1 VTQSRKQTA
10 ASAQAPGSQS
20 NTTGKHVASA
30 LDRALVRAAADGD
43 ISGIDELL
51 RAGANVNCTIDVGI
65 VSSPLISA
73 AREGR
78 LDAVRLLLDRGADPN
93 LAAPIDGIALIHAAA
108 EGHVDIV
115 SLLLDR
121 GASIDQ
127 TTPWDETA
135 LIRASGNGHLEVVK
149 LLVARGADVNARAQ
163 AVAVTIGNIPMTK
176 KAVKKDGTTQRADDT
191 PKQGEWNTPLGM
203 AERGGHK
210 DVVAFLLAS
219 GARE

>member
-1 VTQSRKQTA
+1 MATSR
-10 ASAQAPGSQS
+10 
-20 NTTGKHVASA
+20 
-30 LDRALVRAAADGD
+30 
-43 ISGIDELL
+43 IDELL
-51 RAGANVNCTIDVGI
+51 RAGANVNCTIDVGG
-65 VSSPLISA
+65 VASSPLIGA

-93 LAAPIDGIALIHAAA
+93 LAVFDGSALIHAADW
-108 EGHVDIV
+108 GHVDIV

-127 TTPWDETA
+127 TATFGDSA
-135 LIRASGNGHLEVVK
+135 LHRASVNGRLEVVK

-163 AVAVTIGNIPMTK
+163 AV
-176 KAVKKDGTTQRADDT
+176 GTTLSDAVPLKFSEVKLYRETIQRADDT
-191 PKQGEWNTPLGM
+191 PKQGEWKTPLGV
-203 AERGGHK
+203 AVRGGHK